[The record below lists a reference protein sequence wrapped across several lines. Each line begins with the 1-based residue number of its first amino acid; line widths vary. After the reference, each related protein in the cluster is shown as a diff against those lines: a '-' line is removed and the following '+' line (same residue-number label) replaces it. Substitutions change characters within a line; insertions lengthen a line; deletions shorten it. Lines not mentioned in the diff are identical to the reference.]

1 MFPRVQFGRPGNAL
15 LRLARSVALLLCI
28 SALLSCAGLVR
39 AQDSPPAGTVGRVEG
54 NDISVDGGTSA
65 GLGIANTTPGIL
77 VANGSVVT
85 VHSGQARMMLSAGG
99 QLDICGPAKLT
110 VLQSNGAITVAL
122 NFGRVHIELPASTSL
137 RIFTPSI
144 IATPIDIGGAAR
156 DVAVGLNLDDS
167 LCVLAT
173 SGALQLEHQFTGEK
187 LIVPQAGEFF
197 LAGGQLVPVAGAAG
211 SCQCA
216 EIQTRVPVTPSAP
229 YPSQPAPSNAMLV
242 APAIP
247 PAFEASSTSGTTSAP
262 VAAPPAPEPSV
273 SYSILGH
280 ADESRPNLPAPK
292 NSVPAAPAISVPVY
306 TAVAPLIYS
315 GGNPIHPP
323 EPNPDMVLLIR
334 EARVDP
340 DWEFSG
346 RVEAPNFAVS
356 MQHALGIAPGASQPQ
371 GSAANQ
377 TPAKQKKRGG
387 FWSGFKRLFGGG
399 GPNPSGGERAG
410 RADGL
415 SRRVPLRTDAS
426 RLKSPG
432 TRRTKEQSLR
442 CSRRR
447 AKERSSGRRKR
458 VVRQNTKAPTSG

>member
-1 MFPRVQFGRPGNAL
+1 MFSRSQI
-15 LRLARSVALLLCI
+15 ARSANSLLPVLRKAAMPLCI
-28 SALLSCAGLVR
+28 FAILSSAGFVR
-39 AQDSPPAGTVGRVEG
+39 AQDVPPAGTVGRVEG
-54 NDISVDGGTSA
+54 NDISVDGGTIA
-65 GLGIANTTPGIL
+65 GLGIANTTPGML

-85 VHSGQARMMLSAGG
+85 VHSGHARMMLTAGG

-144 IATPIDIGGAAR
+144 IATPIDISGAER
-156 DVAVGLNLDDS
+156 DVAVGLNMDDS

-211 SCQCA
+211 SCECA
-216 EIQTRVPVTPSAP
+216 EMQTRVPIAPSAP
-229 YPSQPAPSNAMLV
+229 YPSQPAPSDAMLV
-242 APAIP
+242 APAIEA
-247 PAFEASSTSGTTSAP
+247 PAPRTSST
-262 VAAPPAPEPSV
+262 AAPAAAAPSTPEPSV
-273 SYSILGH
+273 SYRILGH
-280 ADESRPNLPAPK
+280 ADESRPTLSAPK
-292 NSVPAAPAISVPVY
+292 NSVPAAPAISMPVY

-346 RVEAPNFAVS
+346 RVEAPNFTSS
-356 MQHALGIAPGASQPQ
+356 MQHALGIAASASQ
-371 GSAANQ
+371 GVAANQ
-377 TPAKQKKRGG
+377 TPGKQKKSSG

-399 GPNPSGGERAG
+399 GPNPSGG
-410 RADGL
+410 
-415 SRRVPLRTDAS
+415 
-426 RLKSPG
+426 
-432 TRRTKEQSLR
+432 
-442 CSRRR
+442 
-447 AKERSSGRRKR
+447 
-458 VVRQNTKAPTSG
+458 

>member
-1 MFPRVQFGRPGNAL
+1 MFPRVRYGRSGSAL
-15 LRLARSVALLLCI
+15 LLSARSVAVLLCLL
-28 SALLSCAGLVR
+28 ALLGWPRSAH
-39 AQDSPPAGTVGRVEG
+39 AQEAPAAGTVGRVEG
-54 NDISVDGGTSA
+54 NDISVDGGISA
-65 GLGIANTTPGIL
+65 GLGIASTTRGML

-85 VHSGQARMMLSAGG
+85 VHSGQARMMLTAGG

-197 LAGGQLVPVAGAAG
+197 LAGGQLVPVAGAPG

-216 EIQTRVPVTPSAP
+216 EIQTGVPVTPSAP

-247 PAFEASSTSGTTSAP
+247 PTVGASATSGIATAP
-262 VAAPPAPEPSV
+262 VAAPSVPEPSV

-280 ADESRPNLPAPK
+280 ADESRPVPATPK
-292 NSVPAAPAISVPVY
+292 NTAPPAPAISVPVY
-306 TAVAPLIYS
+306 TAVAPLMYS
-315 GGNPIHPP
+315 RGNPLRPP
-323 EPNPDMVLLIR
+323 DPNPDMVLLIR

-346 RVEAPNFAVS
+346 RVEAPNFASS
-356 MQHALGIAPGASQPQ
+356 MQHALGIAPGASQSQTP
-371 GSAANQ
+371 AANQ
-377 TPAKQKKRGG
+377 TPGKQKKRRG

-399 GPNPSGGERAG
+399 GPNPSGG
-410 RADGL
+410 
-415 SRRVPLRTDAS
+415 
-426 RLKSPG
+426 
-432 TRRTKEQSLR
+432 
-442 CSRRR
+442 
-447 AKERSSGRRKR
+447 
-458 VVRQNTKAPTSG
+458 